1 MTMNQHQEG
10 VDTSRRGFLGAAAAV
25 TTVTLAPGVIL
36 HRLAVAEAR
45 SEPQSE
51 PGSEAVTDAVRWGM
65 LIDSAK
71 CADGCDACV
80 TACNRENGLD
90 LQEKPEGEDAD
101 QWNKWDRQVAK
112 WIRMVKVKDNLTG
125 HESRLPMMCQHCE
138 HPPCVD
144 VCPTG
149 ASFKRADGIVMV
161 DRHTCIGCRYCMMAC
176 PYKARSFIHEVVD
189 TRLTRT
195 PRGKGCVE
203 SCNLCVHRRDK
214 GTPSTACADA
224 CATQGGGAIL
234 FGDLKDPEG
243 PLRKVLAAFPSRQI
257 RADLAL
263 NTGVR
268 YAGV

>member
-1 MTMNQHQEG
+1 
-10 VDTSRRGFLGAAAAV
+10 
-25 TTVTLAPGVIL
+25 
-36 HRLAVAEAR
+36 
-45 SEPQSE
+45 
-51 PGSEAVTDAVRWGM
+51 M
-65 LIDSAK
+65 LIDSSK

-80 TACNRENGLD
+80 AACNQENGLD
-90 LQEKPEGEDAD
+90 LQDKPESAEDSS
-101 QWNKWDRQVAK
+101 WDRQVAK
-112 WIRMVKVKDNLTG
+112 WIRTVKVRDNLTG
-125 HESRLPMMCQHCE
+125 QESRLPMMCLHCE

-189 TRLTRT
+189 LKLTRA

-203 SCNLCVHRRDK
+203 SCNLCVHRRDN
-214 GTPSTACADA
+214 GGSSTACADA
-224 CATQGGGAIL
+224 CAAEGHNAIV
-234 FGDLKDPEG
+234 FGDLKDPES
-243 PLRKVLAAFPSRQI
+243 PLSKALATLPSRQI
-257 RADLAL
+257 REDLAL